1 MASPSAS
8 LEPDPVEDVWERIR
22 SLPDRFRRDV
32 AASLSAEYELRVD
45 GEPYTVTIVDGACYV
60 RRGPSLAAEAR
71 IRADA
76 ATWFA
81 LDDGEL
87 TGADAFL
94 GGRLYARGNLD
105 LAVRLQT
112 LFEPN
117 ARPRRPSDLEQVDV
131 RVNGISLSSY
141 VFGQGPPVYLLHG
154 LGGTKVSWM
163 PLLESLGRTRTVI
176 APDFPGH
183 GESDKPKAEYSAA
196 YYADIVRKLMDA
208 LGSGPGVMIG
218 NSMGGRVAL
227 EMAVRYPKRVTG
239 LATLG
244 AAVPGIRWRY
254 LLGITRLAPTEIAR
268 LPFPLRERWMQY
280 SIRRLFARPD
290 RLPEVA
296 FLAGADEF
304 IRVYRSPRARVAFW
318 ASLQQI
324 VLERPEEF
332 WPRLR
337 RIKAPALILHG
348 DHDRLVPLRLANR
361 LAEAMPDAEF
371 RVLPDVGHVPQFEAP
386 LTTRTAVLEFLD
398 TIPG

>member
-1 MASPSAS
+1 MAQRAEVR
-8 LEPDPVEDVWERIR
+8 EPKPVDVWERIR
-22 SLPDRFRRDV
+22 SLPDRFRPE
-32 AASLSAEYELRVD
+32 AATGVTAEYLLQVGPEPFTVSVVD
-45 GEPYTVTIVDGACYV
+45 GGCYV
-60 RRGPSLAAEAR
+60 RRGPSVSPQVR
-71 IRADA
+71 IRAEA
-76 ATWFA
+76 ETWLA
-81 LDDGEL
+81 LDDGIL

-94 GGRLYARGNLD
+94 AGRLGARGNLD

-112 LFEPN
+112 MFEPF
-117 ARPRRPSDLEQVDV
+117 ARPMAPSDLQQRDV

-141 VFGQGPPVYLLHG
+141 VFGRGEPVYLLHG

-163 PLLESLGRTRTVI
+163 PLLQSLGERYTVV

-196 YYADIVRKLMDA
+196 YYADVIRKLMDA
-208 LGSGPGVMIG
+208 LGTGPGAMIG
-218 NSMGGRVAL
+218 NSLGGRVAL
-227 EMAVRYPKRVTG
+227 EMAVRYPKRVTA

-254 LLGITRLAPTEIAR
+254 LLGFTRIAPTEIAA
-268 LPFPLRERWMQY
+268 LPFPMRERWMQY

-296 FLAGADEF
+296 YQAGADEF
-304 IRVYRSPRARVAFW
+304 IRVYRSARARVAFW

-324 VLERPEEF
+324 VLERPDEF
-332 WPRLR
+332 FPRLR

-348 DHDRLVPLRLANR
+348 DSDKLVPLRLGNR
-361 LAEAMPDAEF
+361 LADALPDADY

-386 LTTRTAVLEFLD
+386 LTTRTAVLDFLE
-398 TIPG
+398 GVA

>member
-1 MASPSAS
+1 MASRAPTT
-8 LEPDPVEDVWERIR
+8 EPKPLDDVWDRIR
-22 SLPDRFRRDV
+22 SLPERFRQES
-32 AASLSAEYELRVD
+32 APALSAEYELRIGD
-45 GEPYTVTIVDGACYV
+45 DPYTVTIVDGACYA
-60 RRGPSLAAEAR
+60 RRGPSVAAQAR
-71 IRADA
+71 IRADEE
-76 ATWFA
+76 TWFA
-81 LDDGEL
+81 IDDGEL

-94 GGRLYARGNLD
+94 GGRLSARGNLD

-117 ARPRRPSDLEQVDV
+117 ARARRPSDLEQVDV
-131 RVNGISLSSY
+131 RVNGISLSTY
-141 VFGQGPPVYLLHG
+141 VFGEGPPVILLHG

-163 PLLESLGRTRTVI
+163 PLLEPLGRSHTVI

-183 GESDKPKAEYSAA
+183 GESDKPKAEYSPR
-196 YYADIVRKLMDA
+196 YYADVVRKLMDA
-208 LGSGPGVMIG
+208 LGTGPAVMIG

-227 EMAVRYPKRVTG
+227 EMGVRYPKRVTG

-254 LLGITRLAPTEIAR
+254 LLGFTRIAPTEIAR
-268 LPFPLRERWMQY
+268 IPIPLRERWMQY
-280 SIRRLFARPD
+280 SIRRLFARPE

-318 ASLQQI
+318 ASLQHI
-324 VLERPEEF
+324 VLERPDEF
-332 WPRLR
+332 FPRLR
-337 RIKAPALILHG
+337 RVRAPALILHG
-348 DHDRLVPLRLANR
+348 DHDRMVPLRLANR

-386 LTTRTAVLEFLD
+386 LTTRNAVLGFLD
-398 TIPG
+398 SLGA